1 MSLQQ
6 HDSERRSCSS
16 RDSDEFEPGALATH
30 QEIDPKYFHGRSM
43 DRGRSA
49 PRSSPDCFWWPWPLE
64 SVYGGRWHSALRYRC
79 GARKIGRTPLPCTC
93 AAALQ
98 PHSLSIHATA
108 DRWWARR
115 REIRL
120 SWVLR
125 GPSDAVASAS
135 PARPGPGS
143 GKGVTVRRAGPG
155 DARRESGVGTEPSR
169 VGRRGAGIGM
179 RF

>member
-6 HDSERRSCSS
+6 HDSERGSCSS

-43 DRGRSA
+43 GRGRSA

-79 GARKIGRTPLPCTC
+79 GARKIGRAPLPCTC

-125 GPSDAVASAS
+125 GPSDAVVERPQATRTVCEIATEGFTPVSRASS
-135 PARPGPGS
+135 PGC
-143 GKGVTVRRAGPG
+143 
-155 DARRESGVGTEPSR
+155 
-169 VGRRGAGIGM
+169 GAI
-179 RF
+179 